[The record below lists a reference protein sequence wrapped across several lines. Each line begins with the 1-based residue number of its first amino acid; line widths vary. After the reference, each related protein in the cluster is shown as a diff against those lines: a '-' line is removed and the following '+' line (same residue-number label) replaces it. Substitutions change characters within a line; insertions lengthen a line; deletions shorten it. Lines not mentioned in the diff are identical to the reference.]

1 MVLDRDCH
9 CDRWRVWRDE
19 AVAAQPVRFRR
30 RRPRRCRVR
39 NSSTEPFRAAP
50 ANADTK
56 TKLQAAS
63 QYTDRKDYSTAEDIY
78 KQVLKSE
85 PNNVEALKGLA
96 SVLYREDK
104 IDESTAILDQIPRN

>member
-1 MVLDRDCH
+1 MR
-9 CDRWRVWRDE
+9 
-19 AVAAQPVRFRR
+19 QT
-30 RRPRRCRVR
+30 PRNLCGSRGTVVH
-39 NSSTEPFRAAP
+39 SASPPPSLSAP
-50 ANADTK
+50 PPASADTK
-56 TKLQAAS
+56 TKLQAAV

-104 IDESTAILDQIPRN
+104 IDESTSILDKIPRN